1 MIRYMVVTALLCFTY
16 VNASAQ
22 FGYEPYIAEN
32 GLKISTKWGKA
43 KDADGERK
51 TALLIGVENTNK
63 YAVDYAYTINL
74 YYEGMLRE
82 TGRMED
88 MCIVGLK
95 SNIGKLNGIYFI
107 PQKFTEQQL
116 KNSDFNF
123 TLEDIEVTETEGC
136 SEDAEEEIMPGQ

>member
-1 MIRYMVVTALLCFTY
+1 MVRFILVSVILSFTCIS
-16 VNASAQ
+16 ASAQ
-22 FGYEPYIAEN
+22 FGYDPYITEN

-43 KDADGERK
+43 RDADGERK

-63 YAVDYAYTINL
+63 HAVNYAYTINL
-74 YYEGMLRE
+74 YYEGVLRE

-88 MCIVGLK
+88 MCIAGLK
-95 SNIGKLNGIYFI
+95 SNIGKLNGIFFI

-123 TLEDIEVTETEGC
+123 TLEEIEVAQTEGC
-136 SEDAEEEIMPGQ
+136 SEVSEEEIMPGE